1 MRVGII
7 GLGAMGQPIAA
18 NIIKAGHK
26 VRGFDLQPQALTKLA
41 AAGGEIAESL
51 DDVARDADLLWLMVV
66 NGDQAERVLFG
77 GADGNGGSGSGST
90 GGTGGGATAVSGGSS
105 GSGGAAAALPQGA
118 IVVAACTQPPVQA
131 ARLAARLAGAGL
143 AMLDAPVSGGVVGAR
158 DGALTIMC
166 SGPKADLERAMPV
179 MRATA
184 KRIFHVGETAGLGST
199 AKMINQLLCGVHIA
213 AAAEAMNVAETAGL
227 SLATMHE
234 IIGVSAGNSWM
245 WGDRGPKMMQD
256 NPAVT
261 SALDIFVKDL
271 GIVLDQGRLARQAT
285 PLAAAAHQMFLA
297 ASGQGH
303 GRCDDSQ
310 VIRAYRTL
318 NGTKRK

>member
-7 GLGAMGQPIAA
+7 GLGAMGQPMAA
-18 NIIKAGHK
+18 NIIKAGHT
-26 VRGFDLQPQALTKLA
+26 VRGFDLQAQAMANLA
-41 AAGGEIAESL
+41 AAGGEVAESPA
-51 DDVARDADLLWLMVV
+51 DVARDVDLLWLMVV

-77 GADGNGGSGSGST
+77 DANGQ
-90 GGTGGGATAVSGGSS
+90 
-105 GSGGAAAALPQGA
+105 GGAAEVLPRGAL
-118 IVVAACTQPPVQA
+118 VVAACTQPPAQA
-131 ARLAARLAGAGL
+131 ARLAARLADAGL

-166 SGPKADLERAMPV
+166 SGPKADLERALPV
-179 MRATA
+179 LQATA
-184 KRIFHVGETAGLGST
+184 KRIFHVGEKAGLGST

-227 SLATMHE
+227 SLQTMHE
-234 IIGVSAGNSWM
+234 IISVSAGNSWM

-256 NPAVT
+256 SPPVT
-261 SALDIFVKDL
+261 SAVDIFVKDL

-303 GRCDDSQ
+303 GKADDSQ

-318 NGTKRK
+318 NGTKKKA

>member
-18 NIIKAGHK
+18 NIIKCGHK
-26 VRGFDLQPQALTKLA
+26 VCGFDLQPQALTQLA
-41 AAGGEIAESL
+41 AAGGEIAESP
-51 DDVARDADLLWLMVV
+51 DAAARGADLLWLMVV

-77 GADGNGGSGSGST
+77 DAVDSGTTSGTS
-90 GGTGGGATAVSGGSS
+90 
-105 GSGGAAAALPQGA
+105 GAAAALPRGA

-131 ARLAARLAGAGL
+131 ARLAARLAEAGL

-166 SGPKADLERAMPV
+166 SGPKAELERAMPV
-179 MRATA
+179 LQATA

-213 AAAEAMNVAETAGL
+213 AAAEAMNVAESAGL
-227 SLATMHE
+227 SLATVHE

-271 GIVLDQGRLARQAT
+271 GIVLDQARLARQAT

-318 NGTKRK
+318 NGTKKK

>member
-1 MRVGII
+1 
-7 GLGAMGQPIAA
+7 
-18 NIIKAGHK
+18 
-26 VRGFDLQPQALTKLA
+26 
-41 AAGGEIAESL
+41 
-51 DDVARDADLLWLMVV
+51 
-66 NGDQAERVLFG
+66 
-77 GADGNGGSGSGST
+77 
-90 GGTGGGATAVSGGSS
+90 
-105 GSGGAAAALPQGA
+105 LPRGA
-118 IVVAACTQPPVQA
+118 IVVAACTQPPAQA
-131 ARLAARLAGAGL
+131 VRLAARLADAGL

-158 DGALTIMC
+158 DGALTMMC

-179 MRATA
+179 LRCTA
-184 KRIFHVGETAGLGST
+184 KRIFHVGEAAGLGST

-227 SLATMHE
+227 PLATMHE

-256 NPAVT
+256 NPPVT

-318 NGTKRK
+318 NGTKRN

>member
-7 GLGAMGQPIAA
+7 GLGAMGQPMAA
-18 NIIKAGHK
+18 NIIKAGHT
-26 VRGFDLQPQALTKLA
+26 VRGFDLQAQALENLA
-41 AAGGEIAESL
+41 AAGGEVAESL
-51 DDVARDADLLWLMVV
+51 ADVARDADLLWLMVV

-77 GADGNGGSGSGST
+77 DTHGQ
-90 GGTGGGATAVSGGSS
+90 GGAEQ
-105 GSGGAAAALPQGA
+105 ALPRGA
-118 IVVAACTQPPVQA
+118 LVVAACTQPPAQA
-131 ARLAARLAGAGL
+131 ARLAARLADCGL

-166 SGPKADLERAMPV
+166 SGPKADLERALPV
-179 MRATA
+179 LQATA
-184 KRIFHVGETAGLGST
+184 KRIFHVGESAGLGST

-227 SLATMHE
+227 SLQTMHE
-234 IIGVSAGNSWM
+234 IISVSAGNSWM

-256 NPAVT
+256 SPPVT
-261 SALDIFVKDL
+261 SAVDIFVKDL

-303 GRCDDSQ
+303 GKADDSQ

-318 NGTKRK
+318 NGTKKK

>member
-1 MRVGII
+1 MRVGVI
-7 GLGAMGQPIAA
+7 GLGAMGLPMAA
-18 NIIKAGHK
+18 NIVKAGHT
-26 VRGFDLQPQALTKLA
+26 VRGFDLQPQALANLA

-51 DDVARDADLLWLMVV
+51 ADAARDADVLWLMVV

-77 GADGNGGSGSGST
+77 GADGR
-90 GGTGGGATAVSGGSS
+90 GGAEQ
-105 GSGGAAAALPQGA
+105 ALPRGA
-118 IVVAACTQPPVQA
+118 LVVAACTQPPAQA
-131 ARLAARLAGAGL
+131 ARLATRLADAGL

-158 DGALTIMC
+158 EGTLTIMC
-166 SGPKADLERAMPV
+166 SGAKADLQRALPV
-179 MRATA
+179 MQATA

-213 AAAEAMNVAETAGL
+213 AAAEAMNVAETAGV

-234 IIGVSAGNSWM
+234 IISVSAGNSWM

-261 SALDIFVKDL
+261 SAVDIFVKDL

-303 GRCDDSQ
+303 GKADDSQ

-318 NGTKRK
+318 NGTKKP

>member
-7 GLGAMGQPIAA
+7 GLGAMGQPMAA
-18 NIIKAGHK
+18 NLIKAGHT
-26 VRGFDLQPQALTKLA
+26 VRGFDLQPQALANLA
-41 AAGGEIAESL
+41 AAGGEVAESL
-51 DDVARDADLLWLMVV
+51 ADVAQDVDLLWLMVV

-77 GADGNGGSGSGST
+77 DADGQ
-90 GGTGGGATAVSGGSS
+90 GGAEE
-105 GSGGAAAALPQGA
+105 ALPRGA
-118 IVVAACTQPPVQA
+118 LVVAACTQPPAQA
-131 ARLAARLAGAGL
+131 AHLAARLADCGL

-166 SGPKADLERAMPV
+166 SGPKADLERALPALQ
-179 MRATA
+179 ATA
-184 KRIFHVGETAGLGST
+184 KRIFHVGEKAGLGST

-227 SLATMHE
+227 SLQTMHE
-234 IIGVSAGNSWM
+234 IISVSAGNSWM
-245 WGDRGPKMMQD
+245 WGDRGPKMLQD
-256 NPAVT
+256 NPPVT
-261 SALDIFVKDL
+261 SAVDIFVKDL
-271 GIVLDQGRLARQAT
+271 GIVLDQGRLNRQAT

-303 GRCDDSQ
+303 GKADDSQ

-318 NGTKRK
+318 NGTKKKA

>member
-7 GLGAMGQPIAA
+7 GLGAMGQPMAA
-18 NIIKAGHK
+18 NIIKAGHT
-26 VRGFDLQPQALTKLA
+26 VRGFDLQAQALANLA
-41 AAGGEIAESL
+41 AAGGEVADSL
-51 DDVARDADLLWLMVV
+51 ADVAQGVDLLWLMVV

-77 GADGNGGSGSGST
+77 DTYGH
-90 GGTGGGATAVSGGSS
+90 GGAEG
-105 GSGGAAAALPQGA
+105 ALPRGA
-118 IVVAACTQPPVQA
+118 LVVAACTQPPEQA
-131 ARLAARLAGAGL
+131 ARLAARLADCGL

-166 SGPKADLERAMPV
+166 SGPKADLERALPV
-179 MRATA
+179 LQATA
-184 KRIFHVGETAGLGST
+184 KRIFHVGEKAGLGST

-227 SLATMHE
+227 SLQTMHE
-234 IIGVSAGNSWM
+234 IISVSAGNSWM

-256 NPAVT
+256 NPPVT
-261 SALDIFVKDL
+261 SAVDIFVKDL
-271 GIVLDQGRLARQAT
+271 GIVLDQGRLNRQAT

-303 GRCDDSQ
+303 GKMDDSQ

-318 NGTKRK
+318 NGTKKKA

>member
-7 GLGAMGQPIAA
+7 GLGAMGLPMAA
-18 NIIKAGHK
+18 NIVKAGHQ
-26 VRGFDLQPQALTKLA
+26 VRGYDLQAQALANLA
-41 AAGGEIAESL
+41 SAGGEVAESL
-51 DDVARDADLLWLMVV
+51 ADVAQGADILWLMVV

-77 GADGNGGSGSGST
+77 GADGE
-90 GGTGGGATAVSGGSS
+90 GGAEK
-105 GSGGAAAALPQGA
+105 ALPRGA
-118 IVVAACTQPPVQA
+118 LVVAACTQPPAQA
-131 ARLAARLAGAGL
+131 ARLAARLADVGL

-166 SGPKADLERAMPV
+166 SGPNAELERALPV
-179 MRATA
+179 LQATA
-184 KRIFHVGETAGLGST
+184 KRIFHVGQAAGLGST

-227 SLATMHE
+227 SLQTMHE
-234 IIGVSAGNSWM
+234 IISVSAGNSWM

-256 NPAVT
+256 NPPVT
-261 SALDIFVKDL
+261 SAVDIFVKDL
-271 GIVLDQGRLARQAT
+271 GIVLDQGRLNRQAT

-303 GRCDDSQ
+303 GKADDSQ

-318 NGTKRK
+318 NGTKKKA

>member
-7 GLGAMGQPIAA
+7 GLGAMGQPMAA
-18 NIIKAGHK
+18 NLIKAGHT
-26 VRGFDLQPQALTKLA
+26 VRGFDLQPQALANLA
-41 AAGGEIAESL
+41 AAGGEVAESL
-51 DDVARDADLLWLMVV
+51 ADVARDVDLLWLMVV

-77 GADGNGGSGSGST
+77 DADGR
-90 GGTGGGATAVSGGSS
+90 GGAEE
-105 GSGGAAAALPQGA
+105 ALPRGA
-118 IVVAACTQPPVQA
+118 LVVAACTQPPAQA
-131 ARLAARLAGAGL
+131 ARLAARLVDCGL

-158 DGALTIMC
+158 DAALTIMC
-166 SGPKADLERAMPV
+166 SGPKADLERALPV
-179 MRATA
+179 LQATA
-184 KRIFHVGETAGLGST
+184 KRIFHVGEKAGLGST

-227 SLATMHE
+227 SLQTMHE
-234 IIGVSAGNSWM
+234 IISVSAGNSWM

-256 NPAVT
+256 NPPVT
-261 SALDIFVKDL
+261 SAVDIFVKDL
-271 GIVLDQGRLARQAT
+271 GIVLDQGRLNRQAT

-303 GRCDDSQ
+303 GKADDSQ

-318 NGTKRK
+318 NGTKKK

>member
-26 VRGFDLQPQALTKLA
+26 VRGFDLQPQALTNLA
-41 AAGGEIAESL
+41 ASGGEIAASL
-51 DDVARDADLLWLMVV
+51 QDVARDADLLWLMVV

-77 GADGNGGSGSGST
+77 GSGASAST
-90 GGTGGGATAVSGGSS
+90 SDSAV
-105 GSGGAAAALPQGA
+105 AALPRGA
-118 IVVAACTQPPVQA
+118 IVIAACTQPPVQA
-131 ARLAARLAGAGL
+131 QRLAARLAEAGL

-158 DGALTIMC
+158 DGALTVMC
-166 SGPKADLERAMPV
+166 SGPKAALERAMPV
-179 MRATA
+179 LQATA
-184 KRIFHVGETAGLGST
+184 KRIFHVSETAGLGST

-213 AAAEAMNVAETAGL
+213 AAAEAMNVAESAGL
-227 SLATMHE
+227 SLATMHQ
-234 IIGVSAGNSWM
+234 IISVSAGNSWM

-256 NPAVT
+256 DPAVT

-303 GRCDDSQ
+303 GKCDDSQ

-318 NGTKRK
+318 NGTKKK